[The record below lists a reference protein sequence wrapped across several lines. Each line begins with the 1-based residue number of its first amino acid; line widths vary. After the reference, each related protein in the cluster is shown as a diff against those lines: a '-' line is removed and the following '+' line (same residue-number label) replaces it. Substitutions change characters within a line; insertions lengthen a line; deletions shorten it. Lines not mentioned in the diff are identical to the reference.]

1 MVGGLESMGIRCF
14 VAINLPPELKGRLGE
29 LEAQLKEA
37 RADVSWV
44 KPESIHLTLK
54 FLGEAEE
61 ERIPLIKRAIQE
73 GLEGAGSLMLFLAG
87 MGAFPNLRSP
97 RVIWVGVGG
106 EQEKLCQLQERLERA
121 METIGFAR
129 EGRPFSP
136 HITLG
141 RMRSGR
147 GGPALMDLVSRMAD
161 LKVGTVRAESIE
173 LMQSRLHPAGAIY
186 TVIESFPLVA
196 PFRKP

>member
-1 MVGGLESMGIRCF
+1 MAIRCF
-14 VAINLPPELKGRLGE
+14 VAVNLPPELKGRLAE

-37 RADVSWV
+37 RADVNWV

-54 FLGEAEE
+54 FLGEVEE
-61 ERIPLIKRAIQE
+61 ERIPQIKRAIQE
-73 GLEGAGSLMLFLAG
+73 GSEGAGPLMLSLAG
-87 MGAFPNLRSP
+87 MGAFPHLRSP

-106 EQEKLCQLQERLERA
+106 EQERLCELQERLERA
-121 METIGFAR
+121 MERIGFPR

-147 GGPALMDLVSRMAD
+147 GSPALMDLVSRKAD

-173 LMQSRLHPAGAIY
+173 LMQSRLHPAGASY
-186 TVIESFPLVA
+186 SVIESFPLMA
-196 PFRKP
+196 PSGGS